1 MLTPNSCPYCNSSNQ
16 ANANICVTC
25 GSSLINIILETRDPI
40 SALPANTE
48 LGQGQFRILNEIA
61 RGGFGIT
68 YLAFHIVAK
77 TYVAVKECFPN
88 GIVTRDS
95 LNVIANH
102 GLNLEFQNTLE
113 HFNREAEILNK
124 LEHPSATEI
133 LAHLAE
139 NNTAYIVM
147 EYAKG
152 ETLEHRIQRKKLL
165 SSNEAIAILEPL
177 LELLAEVHDLGV
189 LHRDI
194 KPANIILTSERPELI
209 DFGSVIEYNIGKSSK
224 VTSRL
229 LTPAYAPLE
238 QYGQTV
244 TLTPAT
250 DLYALGATFYEAIT
264 GVTPPDAI
272 SRLNG
277 QKLKPIE
284 QLEPRIKP
292 NLANIINRTLE
303 MKLEDRFLSAR
314 HILQTLKDDF
324 RYSNQSG
331 VSRLN
336 TRSNSAYSSFPKM
349 PPATM
354 TPAQHAQALIQT
366 PNPLLPKHYPMHAEN
381 PEYEMLTFPRFL
393 VIFLSFLVAVGIS
406 LLTHRF
412 GFYGF
417 PIAFLYFWLE
427 NMWLASRS
435 EKFLAINGVV
445 VINDTY
451 NQSRQTIYWLEYV
464 YTIAGVVYRANR
476 NSFTAPSAN
485 YLLVSNYPANST
497 IPIFYDPDYPGQA
510 VINRGLTWDGFGT
523 IIVRGMMFLV
533 SIVLA
538 FTDFTTPK

>member
-16 ANANICVTC
+16 ANASICVTC
-25 GSSLINIILETRDPI
+25 GSSLINVALETRDPI

-68 YLAFHIVAK
+68 YLAFHIAAK
-77 TYVAVKECFPN
+77 TYVAVKECFPD
-88 GIVTRDS
+88 GLVTRDGV
-95 LNVIANH
+95 NVIAKH
-102 GLNLEFQNTLE
+102 DSNLEFQNTLE
-113 HFNREAEILNK
+113 HFNREAEILGK
-124 LEHPSATEI
+124 LEHPSATDI
-133 LAHLAE
+133 LAHLVA

-152 ETLEHRIQRKKLL
+152 ETLEHRILRKKLL
-165 SSNEAIAILEPL
+165 SSNEAIAILEPI
-177 LELLAEVHDLGV
+177 LELLAEVHDFGV

-264 GVTPPDAI
+264 GITPPDAI

-292 NLANIINRTLE
+292 NLATIINRTLE

-314 HILQTLKDDF
+314 HILETLKDDF

-336 TRSNSAYSSFPKM
+336 LQSNAVYSSFPKM
-349 PPATM
+349 PP
-354 TPAQHAQALIQT
+354 TPPTSGQQSQQMIHS
-366 PNPLLPKHYPMHAEN
+366 PNKLLPKFYPTEPNN
-381 PEYEMLTFPRFL
+381 PMYNESIVPML
-393 VIFLSFLVAVGIS
+393 IWI
-406 LLTHRF
+406 
-412 GFYGF
+412 
-417 PIAFLYFWLE
+417 
-427 NMWLASRS
+427 
-435 EKFLAINGVV
+435 
-445 VINDTY
+445 
-451 NQSRQTIYWLEYV
+451 
-464 YTIAGVVYRANR
+464 
-476 NSFTAPSAN
+476 FTAIFVTLGITIVRIN
-485 YLLVSNYPANST
+485 LV
-497 IPIFYDPDYPGQA
+497 FMDYP
-510 VINRGLTWDGFGT
+510 
-523 IIVRGMMFLV
+523 
-533 SIVLA
+533 
-538 FTDFTTPK
+538 